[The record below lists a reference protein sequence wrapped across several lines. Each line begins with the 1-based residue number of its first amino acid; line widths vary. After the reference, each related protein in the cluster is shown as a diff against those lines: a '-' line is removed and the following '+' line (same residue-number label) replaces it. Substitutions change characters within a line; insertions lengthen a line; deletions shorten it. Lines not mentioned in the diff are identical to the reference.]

1 MALFRLAGLFI
12 VLVFLAACGSGAK
25 LPQLPADAK
34 VLAFGD
40 SLTFGTG
47 ALSGQSYPA
56 ILRELIGREVINA
69 GIPGEISAEG
79 LERLPGILDEV
90 QPKLLILCHGGN
102 DFLRNLGE
110 QQVADNLRAMVRMAR
125 ERSIAVVLI
134 AVPKFGLLL
143 SPSEIYGRIAGEFGI
158 PYEPGT
164 LSRIVRDSSL
174 KADPV
179 HPNGEGYKMLA
190 EAVAGVLKEAGAI

>member
-1 MALFRLAGLFI
+1 MAFFRLAGLFI
-12 VLVFLAACGSGAK
+12 VLVFLAACGSGPK
-25 LPQLPADAK
+25 LPRLPVDARI
-34 VLAFGD
+34 LTFGD

-47 ALSGQSYPA
+47 AAPGESYPA
-56 ILRELIGREVINA
+56 ALQGLVNREVVNA

-79 LERLPGILDEV
+79 LERLPGMLDEV
-90 QPKLLILCHGGN
+90 QPRLLILCHGGN

-125 ERSIAVVLI
+125 ERGIAVVLI

-143 SPSEIYGRIAGEFGI
+143 SPSEIYGQIAGEFGI

-164 LSRIVRDSSL
+164 LSRIVRDGSL

-190 EAVAGVLKEAGAI
+190 EAVAEVLKEAGAI

>member
-1 MALFRLAGLFI
+1 MAAPKFI
-12 VLVFLAACGSGAK
+12 SLILSLLLLAACGSGAK
-25 LPQLPADAK
+25 LPRLPADAK

-47 ALSGQSYPA
+47 APSGQSYPA

-69 GIPGEISAEG
+69 GIPGEVSAEG

-125 ERSIAVVLI
+125 ERGIAVVLI

-143 SPSEIYGRIAGEFGI
+143 SPSEIYGRIAEEFGI

-164 LSRIVRDSSL
+164 LSRIIRDNAL
-174 KADPV
+174 KADAV